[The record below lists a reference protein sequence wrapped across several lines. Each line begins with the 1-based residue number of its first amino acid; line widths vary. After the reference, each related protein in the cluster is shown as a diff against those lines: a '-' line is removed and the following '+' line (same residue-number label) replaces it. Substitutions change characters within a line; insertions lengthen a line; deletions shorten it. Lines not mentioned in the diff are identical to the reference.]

1 MVRQSAAEY
10 LKEILG
16 MEERKMFDAE
26 PNNFNEHI
34 TLYDD
39 TTGEYYTV
47 KNPNYYTEEKN
58 D

>member
-1 MVRQSAAEY
+1 
-10 LKEILG
+10 
-16 MEERKMFDAE
+16 MFDAE

-47 KNPNYYTEEKN
+47 KNPNYYTEVVLYHKS
-58 D
+58 